1 MPSCRE
7 MENAPSLT
15 FVSQTLQ
22 EGDVVQAKNLADLGL
37 FSQQLQVLSGV
48 EEQQIP
54 PSERCRC
61 KELKSGLFFSSDS
74 KQVLR
79 IKASYHKS
87 LHPGSKQA
95 QPRAGD
101 GDASAKNRTIC
112 KFPEPPHKA
121 KELT

>member
-1 MPSCRE
+1 
-7 MENAPSLT
+7 MENAPPLT

-22 EGDVVQAKNLADLGL
+22 EGDIVQAKNLADLGL

-48 EEQQIP
+48 VEQQVP
-54 PSERCRC
+54 PSERCRR

-79 IKASYHKS
+79 TKASDHKS

-95 QPRAGD
+95 LPRAGD
-101 GDASAKNRTIC
+101 GDASAKNHTIC
-112 KFPEPPHKA
+112 KLPEPPHNSA
-121 KELT
+121 FMEELT